1 MIASN
6 VTLLLGQVGTLLIGS
21 LGLGVALLTQRR
33 QLNAQMFIEFSKR
46 FEDLLRLFPTEA
58 WLANRNPGQ
67 PLPPSS
73 PELRDCTLYCI
84 QFIADCHYL
93 HKGRFISTSL
103 WRMWEREIT
112 RTLGGP
118 LFERE
123 WQNVKA
129 EFAHDPQF
137 SHYISCLTQRRR

>member
-1 MIASN
+1 MRRCSSSSPNDSQICYACFRPRPGSRTAS
-6 VTLLLGQVGTLLIGS
+6 
-21 LGLGVALLTQRR
+21 
-33 QLNAQMFIEFSKR
+33 
-46 FEDLLRLFPTEA
+46 
-58 WLANRNPGQ
+58 PGQ

-84 QFIADCHYL
+84 QFVADGYYL

-103 WRMWEREIT
+103 WRLWEREIK

-118 LFERE
+118 LFSRE
-123 WQNVKA
+123 WENVKA

-137 SHYISCLTQRRR
+137 SHYISCLTQRKS